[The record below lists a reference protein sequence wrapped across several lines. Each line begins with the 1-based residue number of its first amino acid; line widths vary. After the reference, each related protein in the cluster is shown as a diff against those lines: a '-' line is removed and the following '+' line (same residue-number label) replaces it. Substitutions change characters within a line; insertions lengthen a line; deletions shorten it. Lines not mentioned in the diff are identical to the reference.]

1 MFKPGGLYEY
11 RCIRYIRHLALI
23 AQDQLRRI
31 DCTQVVYTDMSR
43 FEKSLQIMPLSLPI
57 LRDSEE
63 GDRNFLHC
71 QFATTPPASFWG
83 AEMMVLLG

>member
-31 DCTQVVYTDMSR
+31 YRTQVVYTDMSR
-43 FEKSLQIMPLSLPI
+43 FDNATLLVS
-57 LRDSEE
+57 RDSEE
-63 GDRNFLHC
+63 DDRNFLQWHDPTC
-71 QFATTPPASFWG
+71 KF
-83 AEMMVLLG
+83 LR